1 MRRYFPAGLARC
13 LLPGSLVLLLSS
25 CGGNTSPDSPGGV
38 PEPGVFR
45 LNLSAAVSTLDPA
58 FADNQSNTWAAVQ
71 LFNGLIRLGD
81 QLQLEPDLARSW
93 AISDDGLSYTFALRR
108 DAWFHPDPVFLP
120 AQPDSMRAMT
130 ADDVV
135 YSFQRLMDPAT
146 GANGFWVFNGVVD
159 PEGGIMALNDSTLQI
174 RLLRPFEPFLSRL
187 AMPYCSVMAREAG
200 QAYGAELRRHP
211 VGTGP
216 FRLGQWREGESL
228 TLLRHP
234 RYFGRDAS
242 GNALPYLDAVRFRFL
257 AAKGTEF
264 LQFRNGELDFVS
276 DLDPSFLQKVL
287 HPEGGLQPE
296 FQDVIELK
304 RGLYL
309 NTEYLGINLREAEGT
324 PLADERIRR
333 ALSLGIDRERM
344 IAFQRFGKGIPAEGG
359 MVPPSLLGVQSNS
372 RPAYGYRFDPQ
383 AAERLLAE
391 AGYPGGRGM
400 PELLLRTNDQYLDLC
415 LFLQAQ
421 WKELGIPVQVENL
434 DGKVLRESM
443 IQGQSLFF
451 RASWIADYPDAESY
465 LALFYGGYG
474 APPNYT
480 RSRMADFDAL
490 YEAAV
495 QERDAATRTR
505 LYRAMDSLVARRA
518 PVIPLY
524 YDEVILLHH
533 PWVQGLETNAL
544 NLLRLERVQKKPAG

>member
-1 MRRYFPAGLARC
+1 MRRIQFAAGIRSLFSAGL
-13 LLPGSLVLLLSS
+13 LLILGS
-25 CGGNTSPDSPGGV
+25 CGGNTASDTPAGM

-71 LFNGLIRLGD
+71 LFNGLVRLGD
-81 QLQLEPDLARSW
+81 QLALEPDLARSW
-93 AISDDGLSYTFALRR
+93 TVSDDGLTYTFLLRR

-120 AQPDSMRAMT
+120 AYPDSTRAMT
-130 ADDVV
+130 AADVV
-135 YSFQRLMDPAT
+135 FSLGRLMDPAT

-159 PEGGIMALNDSTLQI
+159 PGQGLQALNDSTVQI

-187 AMPYCSVMAREAG
+187 AMPYCSIMANEAI
-200 QAYGAELRRHP
+200 QAYGPELRRHP

-242 GNALPYLDAVRFRFL
+242 GKELPYLDAVRFRFL

-287 HPEGGLQPE
+287 SPDGGLQPE

-309 NTEYLGINLREAEGT
+309 NTEYLGINTEAAAGG
-324 PLADERIRR
+324 PLADERVRQ

-359 MVPPSLLGVQSNS
+359 MVPPSLLGLQHSS
-372 RPAYGYRFDPQ
+372 RTGYGYRFDPQ
-383 AAERLLAE
+383 AASRLLAE

-421 WKELGIPVQVENL
+421 WKELGITVQVENL

-443 IQGQSLFF
+443 VQGQSLFF

-465 LALFYGGYG
+465 LALFYGSYG

-480 RSRMADFDAL
+480 RSRMADYDAL

-495 QERDAATRTR
+495 QERDPALRLG

-518 PVIPLY
+518 PAIPLY

-533 PWVQGLETNAL
+533 PWVHGLQTNAM
-544 NLLRLERVQKKPAG
+544 NLLRLERVQKKPAS